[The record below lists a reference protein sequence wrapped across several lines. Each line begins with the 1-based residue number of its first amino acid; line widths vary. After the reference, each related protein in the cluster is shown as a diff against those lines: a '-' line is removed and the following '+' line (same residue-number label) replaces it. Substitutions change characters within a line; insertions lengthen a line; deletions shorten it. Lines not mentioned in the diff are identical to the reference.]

1 MCFSSR
7 CFFVWRV
14 RRCGS
19 GDYEKCVPHLGST
32 WVREVS
38 EEEGVTGQ
46 QGYEKVGLECRDT
59 GKPAEKDVSRIG
71 FDSKEG
77 KRGSDTRKSAEKGV
91 SRMGYD
97 SKAVERCSDTGK
109 SAEKGVSRTG

>member
-14 RRCGS
+14 RHCRS
-19 GDYEKCVPHLGST
+19 SDYGKYVPHLGST

-77 KRGSDTRKSAEKGV
+77 KRGSDTGKSAEKGV
-91 SRMGYD
+91 SRMG
-97 SKAVERCSDTGK
+97 
-109 SAEKGVSRTG
+109 

>member
-1 MCFSSR
+1 MATGSR
-7 CFFVWRV
+7 GEPRGRTRRWGRLEVGWPV

-46 QGYEKVGLECRDT
+46 QGSEKVGLECRDT
-59 GKPAEKDVSRIG
+59 GKPAK
-71 FDSKEG
+71 
-77 KRGSDTRKSAEKGV
+77 
-91 SRMGYD
+91 
-97 SKAVERCSDTGK
+97 
-109 SAEKGVSRTG
+109 KGVSRTGFDGKEGK